1 MLRSREALEKYQAQQ
16 SAYLNVDAVHA
27 LMRKAEEGRR
37 PFEEVYHPDVYKMI
51 VAERAARAAQRTD
64 QSGVTVDPLHESREQ
79 RRQGLQMELTE
90 AGRRWVASI
99 MGHTYQPPQSDEE
112 RERKLSAAEAKR
124 ARKAAKRLKNRKMDQ

>member
-64 QSGVTVDPLHESREQ
+64 QAGVTVDPLHESR
-79 RRQGLQMELTE
+79 
-90 AGRRWVASI
+90 
-99 MGHTYQPPQSDEE
+99 TYQPPQSDEE